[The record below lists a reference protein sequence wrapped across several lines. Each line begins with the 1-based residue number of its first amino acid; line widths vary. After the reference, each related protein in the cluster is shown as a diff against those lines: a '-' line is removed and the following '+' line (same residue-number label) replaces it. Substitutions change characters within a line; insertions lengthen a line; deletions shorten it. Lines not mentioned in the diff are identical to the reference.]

1 MVFLRYRWMGHDY
14 WGIGVTIVHFIS
26 TNEFILL
33 STMKYVKLSTLP
45 LITFVVIFGTLIAFY
60 LYLDSIR
67 YLTPKETTLFGCT
80 EPLAAIISSVLIL
93 QVPFQSFQLLG
104 AFCVIVMVL
113 ILSQKPDEGK
123 QKLKLVHA
131 KRKIYNERIEFT
143 MPVPQNYKTG
153 RVSAKSLVLNQLQ
166 NWIIE
171 GVLKPNE
178 KINDGELAEAL
189 GVSRTPVREALQILE
204 LSGLVEMVRGKTKI
218 APIKLD
224 DVSIIYETMAGLH
237 SIIGKQALQNI
248 TNADIQLLSE
258 INEHFQQSIEKNAK
272 QALELDIQFHNTISS
287 IAKTNILNPF

>member
-1 MVFLRYRWMGHDY
+1 
-14 WGIGVTIVHFIS
+14 
-26 TNEFILL
+26 
-33 STMKYVKLSTLP
+33 
-45 LITFVVIFGTLIAFY
+45 
-60 LYLDSIR
+60 
-67 YLTPKETTLFGCT
+67 
-80 EPLAAIISSVLIL
+80 
-93 QVPFQSFQLLG
+93 
-104 AFCVIVMVL
+104 
-113 ILSQKPDEGK
+113 
-123 QKLKLVHA
+123 
-131 KRKIYNERIEFT
+131 
-143 MPVPQNYKTG
+143 MPVPQNYKKPG

-204 LSGLVEMVRGKTKI
+204 AFWISGNGTRAKTKI

-258 INEHFQQSIEKNAK
+258 INEHFQQSIEKKNAK

-287 IAKTNILNPF
+287 IAKNQYIEPFLENMQLHVLRLEYLFFQNFVPASQSIEEHHSIIQALQKQDEKQMEQIMTQNWLRPMKEIQKIISTK

>member
-1 MVFLRYRWMGHDY
+1 
-14 WGIGVTIVHFIS
+14 
-26 TNEFILL
+26 
-33 STMKYVKLSTLP
+33 
-45 LITFVVIFGTLIAFY
+45 
-60 LYLDSIR
+60 
-67 YLTPKETTLFGCT
+67 
-80 EPLAAIISSVLIL
+80 
-93 QVPFQSFQLLG
+93 
-104 AFCVIVMVL
+104 
-113 ILSQKPDEGK
+113 
-123 QKLKLVHA
+123 
-131 KRKIYNERIEFT
+131 
-143 MPVPQNYKTG
+143 MPVPQNYKKPG

-204 LSGLVEMVRGKTKI
+204 LSGLVEMVPGQKTKI

-224 DVSIIYETMAGLH
+224 DVFIIYETMAGLH

-258 INEHFQQSIEKNAK
+258 INEHFQQSIEKKNAK

-287 IAKTNILNPF
+287 IAKNQYIEPFLENMQLHVLRLEYLFFQNFVPASQPIEEHNSIIQALQKQDEKQMEQIMTQNWLRPMKEIQKIISTK